1 MIDYIQLFKDRNL
14 FNQCTNEIELNNL
27 LNKKKIIF
35 YIGFDATADALH
47 AGSLVQLRAI
57 KTLIKHGHQA
67 IVLLGGGTTKIGDP
81 SGKDASRQILTYE
94 TIQKNIENF
103 KRIFEHYF
111 RDFKENIKFINND
124 QWLDKLNYIELLR
137 DLGSQVSINRMLT
150 FESVKERLKREQ
162 SLSFL
167 EFNYMILQSYDFLHL
182 NKHENCELQI
192 GGSDQ
197 WGNIVLGMEIIS
209 KINKKDAFGLTTP
222 LLTTSTGKKMGKT
235 EQGAVWIDQNKYSS
249 YDFYQYWRNVDDNDV
264 EKLLLIFSDLDKE
277 EIKILIKE
285 DINNAKKKLAY
296 LVTTDCHSE
305 SSAQEAEEKARSIF
319 ENNSFD
325 NIDEINFKIDSKLI
339 DTLTSNS
346 TVSSKSEAK
355 RLIEGGGIKIDDDQI
370 NDINLTIDKSYNG
383 KILKIG
389 KKNILKLSLSNQYIF
404 YSIIN
409 KI

>member
-182 NKHENCELQI
+182 NKNENCELQI

-319 ENNSFD
+319 ENNSYD

-370 NDINLTIDKSYNG
+370 NDINLTIDKSYNE

-389 KKNILKLSLSNQYIF
+389 KKKYF
-404 YSIIN
+404 KIIV
-409 KI
+409 K

>member
-277 EIKILIKE
+277 KIKILIKE

-319 ENNSFD
+319 ENNSYD

-355 RLIEGGGIKIDDDQI
+355 RLIEGGGIKIDDEQI
-370 NDINLTIDKSYNG
+370 NDINLTINKSYNE

-389 KKNILKLSLSNQYIF
+389 KKKYF
-404 YSIIN
+404 KIIV
-409 KI
+409 K

>member
-1 MIDYIQLFKDRNL
+1 MVDYIQLFKDRHL
-14 FNQCTNEIELNNL
+14 FNQCTNESDLNNL
-27 LNKKKIIF
+27 LNKKKIVF

-57 KTLIKHGHQA
+57 KTLVKHGHKA

-81 SGKDASRQILTYE
+81 SGKDTSRKILTYKE
-94 TIQKNIENF
+94 IQTNIDNF
-103 KRIFEHYF
+103 KKIFEHYF
-111 RDFKENIKFINND
+111 RDYKKNITFINND
-124 QWLDKLNYIELLR
+124 EWLSQLNYIELLR
-137 DLGSQVSINRMLT
+137 DLGSFVSINRMLT

-182 NKHENCELQI
+182 NKKYECDLQI

-209 KINKKDAFGLTTP
+209 KINKKNAFGLTTP
-222 LLTTSTGKKMGKT
+222 LLTTSSGKKMGKT
-235 EQGAVWIDQNKYSS
+235 EQGAVWIDQNKFSS

-277 EIKILIKE
+277 EIKKIVLE
-285 DINNAKKKLAY
+285 DINKAKKNLAY

-305 SSAQEAEEKARSIF
+305 ESAKQAEEKAISIF
-319 ENNSFD
+319 EKNMSD
-325 NIDEINFKIDSKLI
+325 NIDEIDFDIKSQIKIFEAITSKNL
-339 DTLTSNS
+339 
-346 TVSSKSEAK
+346 VSSKSEAK
-355 RLIEGGGIKIDDDQI
+355 RLIEGGGIKLGDDQI
-370 NDINLTIDKSYNG
+370 KDINHTLTQKDNG

-389 KKNILKLSLSNQYIF
+389 KKKLFKLKFN
-404 YSIIN
+404 
-409 KI
+409 

>member
-319 ENNSFD
+319 ENNSYD
-325 NIDEINFKIDSKLI
+325 NIDEINFEIDSKLI

-355 RLIEGGGIKIDDDQI
+355 RLIEGGGMKIDDDQI
-370 NDINLTIDKSYNG
+370 NDINLTIDKSYNE

-389 KKNILKLSLSNQYIF
+389 KKKYF
-404 YSIIN
+404 KIIV
-409 KI
+409 K

>member
-182 NKHENCELQI
+182 NKHENCDLQI

-197 WGNIVLGMEIIS
+197 WGNIVLGMDIIS

-319 ENNSFD
+319 ENNSYD

-355 RLIEGGGIKIDDDQI
+355 RLIEGGGMKIDDDQI
-370 NDINLTIDKSYNG
+370 NDINLTIDKSYNE

-389 KKNILKLSLSNQYIF
+389 KKKYF
-404 YSIIN
+404 KIIV
-409 KI
+409 K

>member
-111 RDFKENIKFINND
+111 RDLKENIKFINND

-264 EKLLLIFSDLDKE
+264 EKLLLIFSDLDNE

-296 LVTTDCHSE
+296 FVTTDCHSE

-319 ENNSFD
+319 ENNSYD

-355 RLIEGGGIKIDDDQI
+355 RLIEGGGIKIDDEQI
-370 NDINLTIDKSYNG
+370 NDINLTIDKSYNE

-389 KKNILKLSLSNQYIF
+389 KKKYF
-404 YSIIN
+404 KIIV
-409 KI
+409 K

>member
-222 LLTTSTGKKMGKT
+222 LLTTSKGKKMGKT

-319 ENNSFD
+319 ENNSYD

-370 NDINLTIDKSYNG
+370 NDINLTIDKSYNE

-389 KKNILKLSLSNQYIF
+389 KKKYF
-404 YSIIN
+404 KIIV
-409 KI
+409 K

>member
-1 MIDYIQLFKDRNL
+1 MFDYIQLFKDRHL
-14 FNQCTNEIELNNL
+14 FNQCTNEAELNNL
-27 LNKKKIIF
+27 LNKKKITF

-57 KTLIKHGHQA
+57 KTLIKQDHKA

-81 SGKDASRQILTYE
+81 SGKDSARKILTYKE
-94 TIQKNIENF
+94 IQNNIDNF

-111 RDFKENIKFINND
+111 RDYKDNISFINND
-124 QWLDKLNYIELLR
+124 EWLSNLNYIELLR
-137 DLGSQVSINRMLT
+137 DVGSHVSINRMLT

-182 NKHENCELQI
+182 NKHQNCELQI

-197 WGNIVLGMEIIS
+197 WGNIILGMEVIS
-209 KINKKDAFGLTTP
+209 KINKNDAFGLTTP

-235 EQGAVWIDQNKYSS
+235 EQGAVWIDQNKFSS
-249 YDFYQYWRNVDDNDV
+249 YDFYQYWRNVDDSDV

-277 EIKILIKE
+277 EIKKLISN
-285 DINNAKKKLAY
+285 DINKAKKNLAY

-305 SSAQEAEEKARSIF
+305 ESAKQAEEKAISIF
-319 ENNSFD
+319 EKNMSD
-325 NIDEINFKIDSKLI
+325 NIDEIDFDINSQIKIFEAITSKNL
-339 DTLTSNS
+339 
-346 TVSSKSEAK
+346 VSSKSEAK
-355 RLIEGGGIKIDDDQI
+355 RLIEGGGIKLGDNQI
-370 NDINLTIDKSYNG
+370 KDINQTINQKDNG

-389 KKNILKLSLSNQYIF
+389 KKKLFKLKFN
-404 YSIIN
+404 
-409 KI
+409 

>member
-1 MIDYIQLFKDRNL
+1 MFDYIQLFKDRNL

-319 ENNSFD
+319 ENNSYD

-355 RLIEGGGIKIDDDQI
+355 RLIEGGGMKIDDDQI
-370 NDINLTIDKSYNG
+370 NDINLTIDKSYNE

-389 KKNILKLSLSNQYIF
+389 KKKYF
-404 YSIIN
+404 KIIV
-409 KI
+409 K

>member
-277 EIKILIKE
+277 EIKILIKK

-319 ENNSFD
+319 ENNSYD
-325 NIDEINFKIDSKLI
+325 NIDEINFKINSKLI

-355 RLIEGGGIKIDDDQI
+355 RLIEGGGIKIDDEQI
-370 NDINLTIDKSYNG
+370 NDINLTINKSYNE

-389 KKNILKLSLSNQYIF
+389 KKKYF
-404 YSIIN
+404 KIIV
-409 KI
+409 K

>member
-94 TIQKNIENF
+94 TIQKNIKNF

-296 LVTTDCHSE
+296 FVTTDCHSE

-319 ENNSFD
+319 ENNSYD

-355 RLIEGGGIKIDDDQI
+355 RLIEGGGIKIDEDQI
-370 NDINLTIDKSYNG
+370 NDINLTIDKSYNE

-389 KKNILKLSLSNQYIF
+389 KKKYF
-404 YSIIN
+404 KIIV
-409 KI
+409 K

>member
-1 MIDYIQLFKDRNL
+1 MFDYIQLFKDRHL
-14 FNQCTNEIELNNL
+14 FNQCTNEAELNNL
-27 LNKKKIIF
+27 LNKKKITF

-57 KTLIKHGHQA
+57 KTLIKQDHKA

-81 SGKDASRQILTYE
+81 SGKDSARKILTYKE
-94 TIQKNIENF
+94 IQNNIDNF

-111 RDFKENIKFINND
+111 RDHKENISFINND
-124 QWLDKLNYIELLR
+124 KWLSNLNYIELLR
-137 DLGSQVSINRMLT
+137 DVGSHVSINRMLT

-182 NKHENCELQI
+182 NKHQNCELQI

-197 WGNIVLGMEIIS
+197 WGNIILGMEVIS
-209 KINKKDAFGLTTP
+209 KINKNDAFGLTTP

-235 EQGAVWIDQNKYSS
+235 EQGAVWIDQNKFSS
-249 YDFYQYWRNVDDNDV
+249 YDFYQYWRNVDDSDV

-277 EIKILIKE
+277 EIKKLISD
-285 DINNAKKKLAY
+285 DINKAKKNLAY

-305 SSAQEAEEKARSIF
+305 ESAKQAEEKAISIF
-319 ENNSFD
+319 EKNMSD
-325 NIDEINFKIDSKLI
+325 NIDEIDFDINSQIKIFEAITSKNL
-339 DTLTSNS
+339 
-346 TVSSKSEAK
+346 VSSKSEAK
-355 RLIEGGGIKIDDDQI
+355 RLIEGGGIKLGDDQI
-370 NDINLTIDKSYNG
+370 KDINQTINQKDNG

-389 KKNILKLSLSNQYIF
+389 KKKLFKLKFN
-404 YSIIN
+404 
-409 KI
+409 

>member
-57 KTLIKHGHQA
+57 KTLIRHGHQA

-319 ENNSFD
+319 ENNSYD

-346 TVSSKSEAK
+346 SVSSKSEAK

-370 NDINLTIDKSYNG
+370 NDINLTIDKSYNE

-389 KKNILKLSLSNQYIF
+389 KKKYF
-404 YSIIN
+404 KIIV
-409 KI
+409 K

>member
-209 KINKKDAFGLTTP
+209 KINKKDSFGLTTP

-264 EKLLLIFSDLDKE
+264 EKLLLIFSDLDKD

-319 ENNSFD
+319 ENNSYD

-339 DTLTSNS
+339 GTLTSNS
-346 TVSSKSEAK
+346 LVSSKSEAK

-389 KKNILKLSLSNQYIF
+389 KKKYF
-404 YSIIN
+404 KIIV
-409 KI
+409 K

>member
-1 MIDYIQLFKDRNL
+1 MFDYIQLFKDRHL
-14 FNQCTNEIELNNL
+14 FNQCTNEAELNNL
-27 LNKKKIIF
+27 LNKKKITF

-57 KTLIKHGHQA
+57 KTLIKQDHKA

-81 SGKDASRQILTYE
+81 SGKDSARKILTYKE
-94 TIQKNIENF
+94 IQNNIDNF

-111 RDFKENIKFINND
+111 RDHKENISFINND
-124 QWLDKLNYIELLR
+124 EWLSNLNYIELLR
-137 DLGSQVSINRMLT
+137 DVGSHVSINRMLT

-167 EFNYMILQSYDFLHL
+167 EFNYMILQSYDFLYL
-182 NKHENCELQI
+182 NKHKNCELQI

-197 WGNIVLGMEIIS
+197 WGNIILGMEVIS
-209 KINKKDAFGLTTP
+209 KINKNDAFGLTTP

-235 EQGAVWIDQNKYSS
+235 EQGAVWIDQNKFSS

-277 EIKILIKE
+277 EIKKLILE
-285 DINNAKKKLAY
+285 DINKAKKNLAY

-305 SSAQEAEEKARSIF
+305 ESAKQAEEKAISIF
-319 ENNSFD
+319 EKNMSD
-325 NIDEINFKIDSKLI
+325 NIDEIDFDINSQIKIFEAITSKNL
-339 DTLTSNS
+339 
-346 TVSSKSEAK
+346 VSSKSEAK
-355 RLIEGGGIKIDDDQI
+355 RLIEGGGIKLGDDQI
-370 NDINLTIDKSYNG
+370 KDINQTINQKDNG

-389 KKNILKLSLSNQYIF
+389 KKKLFKLKFN
-404 YSIIN
+404 
-409 KI
+409 

>member
-111 RDFKENIKFINND
+111 RDFKENIKFMNND

-355 RLIEGGGIKIDDDQI
+355 RLIEGGGMKIDDDQI
-370 NDINLTIDKSYNG
+370 NDINLTIDKSYNE

-389 KKNILKLSLSNQYIF
+389 KKKYF
-404 YSIIN
+404 KIIV
-409 KI
+409 K

>member
-197 WGNIVLGMEIIS
+197 GGNIVLGMEIIS

-319 ENNSFD
+319 ENNSYD
-325 NIDEINFKIDSKLI
+325 NIDEINFEIDSKLI

-389 KKNILKLSLSNQYIF
+389 KKKYF
-404 YSIIN
+404 KIIV
-409 KI
+409 K

>member
-111 RDFKENIKFINND
+111 RDFNESIKFINND

-319 ENNSFD
+319 ENNSYD

-355 RLIEGGGIKIDDDQI
+355 RLIEGGGIKIDEDQI
-370 NDINLTIDKSYNG
+370 NDINLTIDKSYNE

-389 KKNILKLSLSNQYIF
+389 KKKYF
-404 YSIIN
+404 KIIV
-409 KI
+409 K

>member
-1 MIDYIQLFKDRNL
+1 MVDYIQLFKDRHL

-47 AGSLVQLRAI
+47 VGSLVQLRAI

-81 SGKDASRQILTYE
+81 SGKDASRQILSYE
-94 TIQKNIENF
+94 AIEKNIENF

-111 RDFKENIKFINND
+111 RDYKKSIKFINND
-124 QWLDKLNYIELLR
+124 QWLDELNYIELLR
-137 DLGSQVSINRMLT
+137 DVGSHVSINRMLT
-150 FESVKERLKREQ
+150 FESVKERLRREQ

-167 EFNYMILQSYDFLHL
+167 EFNYMILQSYDFLYL
-182 NKHENCELQI
+182 NKNENCELQI

-264 EKLLLIFSDLDKE
+264 EKLLLIFSDLNKS
-277 EIKILIKE
+277 EIKSIISE
-285 DINNAKKKLAY
+285 NINEAKKKLAF
-296 LVTTDCHSE
+296 LVTSDCHSQV
-305 SSAQEAEEKARSIF
+305 SAEEAEKKAISIF
-319 ENNSFD
+319 ENNSD
-325 NIDEINFKIDSKLI
+325 ENLDEIVFDKNEDIKII
-339 DTLTSNS
+339 DVLTSQNL
-346 TVSSKSEAK
+346 VNSKSEAK
-355 RLIEGGGIKIDDDQI
+355 RYIEGGAIKLNDQVI
-370 NDINLTIDKSYNG
+370 NDFNTFLNIKNNDQVLR
-383 KILKIG
+383 IG
-389 KKNILKLSLSNQYIF
+389 KKKLFKLKFN
-404 YSIIN
+404 
-409 KI
+409 

>member
-319 ENNSFD
+319 ENSSFD

-389 KKNILKLSLSNQYIF
+389 KKKYF
-404 YSIIN
+404 KIIV
-409 KI
+409 K

>member
-264 EKLLLIFSDLDKE
+264 EKLLLIFSDLDNE
-277 EIKILIKE
+277 EIKILNNE
-285 DINNAKKKLAY
+285 DINTAKKKLAY

-319 ENNSFD
+319 ENNSYD

-370 NDINLTIDKSYNG
+370 NDINLTINKSYNG

-389 KKNILKLSLSNQYIF
+389 KKKYF
-404 YSIIN
+404 KIIV
-409 KI
+409 K